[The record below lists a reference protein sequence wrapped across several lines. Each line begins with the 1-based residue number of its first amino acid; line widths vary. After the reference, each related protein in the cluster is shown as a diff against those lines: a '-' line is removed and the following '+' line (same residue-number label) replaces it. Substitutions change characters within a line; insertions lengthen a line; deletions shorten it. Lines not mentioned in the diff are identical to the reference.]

1 MQLRELLKEAIQSFE
16 AQGIESA
23 KLDAKLLMMHVTCLS
38 FTMLTVYDDIELT
51 DEQVAAFKDLV
62 AKREEG
68 HPIAHLIGE
77 RDFWSLTLKVTKDTL
92 IPRPDTE
99 VLVEKALSLIDEHHL
114 KSVIDLG
121 TGTGAIILSLKKE
134 RPLLDAYAVDFS
146 AAALEVAKENA
157 RLNDLSVTFMLG
169 SWFEAL
175 KSDKVT
181 SEDTNFAVCQ
191 SFDLIVS
198 NPPYI
203 EENDPHLSA
212 GDVRFEPLSALV
224 SGKDGLDDIRLI
236 ASEAR
241 EHLNKG
247 GFLIFEH
254 GYNQAAAVQK
264 IMTDLGYSEVSSAQD
279 YGGNDR
285 ITFGKWAS

>member
-23 KLDAKLLMMHVTCLS
+23 KLDAKLLMMHVTGLS
-38 FTMLTVYDDIELT
+38 FTMLTVYDDKELT
-51 DEQVAAFKDLV
+51 DEQVASFKDLV

-134 RPLLDAYAVDFS
+134 RPLLDTYAVDFS

-175 KSDKVT
+175 KSDKVA

-212 GDVRFEPLSALV
+212 GDVRFEPLSALI

-247 GFLIFEH
+247 GFLLFEH

-264 IMTDLGYSEVSSAQD
+264 IMTDLGYTEVASAKD

-285 ITFGKWAS
+285 ITFGKLAS